1 MTSILF
7 FIAGIALGFYIK
19 DKTTKSFTPKQP
31 EEMSEMRAEAHEAL
45 TERTESWKEKILNLM
60 DGEAVHQEELK
71 ACNVED
77 IKKGIT
83 SENVEKLLDVSNTT
97 AGRYLNALES
107 ENKIKQVGKSGK
119 GVYYTLIQ

>member
-45 TERTESWKEKILNLM
+45 TERTES
-60 DGEAVHQEELK
+60 
-71 ACNVED
+71 
-77 IKKGIT
+77 
-83 SENVEKLLDVSNTT
+83 
-97 AGRYLNALES
+97 
-107 ENKIKQVGKSGK
+107 
-119 GVYYTLIQ
+119 